1 MRQSTASAK
10 MYSLAL
16 NLTTVL
22 GLFAARI
29 LYTWRKK
36 SGRTLPPGP
45 KGLPVLGNVMDIPQ
59 SHEWITYETWGK
71 EFCKYF

>member
-1 MRQSTASAK
+1 